1 MDKLVRRVTIVQR
14 SGDVRTAT
22 VAYEHPEEREDEAV
36 QSSTFLRPVERVVR
50 HLAKASVI
58 FVQEGYKRH
67 LESGERKNGWLLDA
81 PSNILH
87 AGVKAYNEA
96 RKAVPFR
103 LLPKVPEE

>member
-1 MDKLVRRVTIVQR
+1 MDKLVRRVTVVQR
-14 SGDVRTAT
+14 SGDTRTAT
-22 VAYEHPEEREDEAV
+22 VAYEHPEEHEDETI
-36 QSSTFLRPVERVVR
+36 QSSSLLRPVERIVR
-50 HLAKASVI
+50 RFLKAEVI
-58 FVQEGYKRH
+58 FTQEQYKRH
-67 LESGERKNGWLLDA
+67 LESGGRKNGWLFDA

>member
-1 MDKLVRRVTIVQR
+1 M
-14 SGDVRTAT
+14 
-22 VAYEHPEEREDEAV
+22 
-36 QSSTFLRPVERVVR
+36 
-50 HLAKASVI
+50 I
-58 FVQEGYKRH
+58 FTQEQYKRH
-67 LESGERKNGWLLDA
+67 LESGGRKNGWLFDA

>member
-1 MDKLVRRVTIVQR
+1 MDKIVRRVTVVQR
-14 SGDVRTAT
+14 SGDTRTAT
-22 VAYEHPEEREDEAV
+22 VAYEHTEEREDETV
-36 QSSTFLRPVERVVR
+36 QSSSMLRPIERVIR
-50 HLAKASVI
+50 RLMKADVI
-58 FVQEGYKRH
+58 FAQEQYKRH
-67 LESGERKNGWLLDA
+67 LESGSRKNGWLFDA

>member
-1 MDKLVRRVTIVQR
+1 MDKLVRRVTVVQR
-14 SGDVRTAT
+14 SGDTRTAT
-22 VAYEHPEEREDEAV
+22 VAYEHPEEHEDETI
-36 QSSTFLRPVERVVR
+36 QSSSFLRPVERVIR
-50 HLAKASVI
+50 RLSKASVI
-58 FVQEGYKRH
+58 FTQEQYKRH
-67 LESGERKNGWLLDA
+67 LESGGRKNGWLFDA